1 MLLKLKDNSLK
12 AITSAASSG
21 NSQKVLEETARLSRI
36 EVLIERQEAL
46 DNEIQALTTKTPQ
59 SGPRMYSPP
68 ERVSRSLDKD
78 SPRKRGD
85 KRRSEFIKI
94 CDSKGFKLTLI
105 KGALFQNARAETIG
119 IAYAS
124 ERMENSWFLGLPSQ
138 EFNHA
143 VLLCENKNGKV
154 IAICLPHEFFRKHE
168 DYLSKSKGQT
178 KFNVRLRSGHYL
190 LTIPVIGPVHVD
202 EYVDKPEHIA

>member
-12 AITSAASSG
+12 TITSAASSG
-21 NSQKVLEETARLSRI
+21 DSRQVLEETARLSRI

-46 DNEIQALTTKTPQ
+46 DKEVQALTTKTPQ
-59 SGPRMYSPP
+59 SDSRMSSPP

-85 KRRSEFIKI
+85 KRRSEFIKV
-94 CDSKGFKLTLI
+94 CDSKGFKLTPI

-124 ERMENSWFLGLPSQ
+124 ERKENGWFLGLPSQ

-154 IAICLPHEFFRKHE
+154 FAICLPHEFFQKHE

-178 KFNVRLRSGHYL
+178 KFNVRLRTGHYF
-190 LTIPVIGPVHVD
+190 LTIPVIGSVQVD